1 MKEIPKLSIQLN
13 LNYQLIY
20 LVKSIHC
27 ITKES
32 INQNRKP
39 NIYIYIYIY
48 IFIYLFIYF
57 SLSENLA

>member
-13 LNYQLIY
+13 LNYQSIY
-20 LVKSIHC
+20 LVKSIHY

-39 NIYIYIYIY
+39 KKK
-48 IFIYLFIYF
+48 IFFF
-57 SLSENLA
+57 WDLA

>member
-39 NIYIYIYIY
+39 KKK
-48 IFIYLFIYF
+48 IFFLGF
-57 SLSENLA
+57 SL